1 MTPKLLPT
9 PDQHSW
15 GFLIYGNLD
24 FSFKLWI
31 SWENQ
36 DQVVTQF
43 INDETK
49 VKTWGSSSKGRIE

>member
-49 VKTWGSSSKGRIE
+49 VKT